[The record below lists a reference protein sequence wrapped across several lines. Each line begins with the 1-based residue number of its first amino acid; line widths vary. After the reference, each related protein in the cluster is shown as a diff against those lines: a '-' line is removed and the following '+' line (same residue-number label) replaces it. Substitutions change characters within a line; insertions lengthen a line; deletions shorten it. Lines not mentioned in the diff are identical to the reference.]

1 MRVTVVSGCGFAV
14 FIIVAAFIII
24 ATIIPAINYY
34 IRKNMILGVREHHG
48 FSRDI

>member
-1 MRVTVVSGCGFAV
+1 MEVIVV